1 MLAFHH
7 ADYEDAFEQETGL
20 VGWSQHYDQM
30 GRGRYWG
37 SIDTLALPG
46 ITVYRERIGVPIL
59 QETAGPSGRL
69 LFAIP
74 LGADG
79 SWRVEASALASRS
92 LMIAP
97 GGQEVVIAGSAPSD
111 LLIVSADAE
120 LFAAH
125 LPDGD
130 FSDTA
135 TVERCEQVQ
144 GLTDWLL
151 SLLDAHRCGRAP
163 QGEQYVRVLTGMLH
177 DRLAGLA
184 ANAQSFDAPDHPA
197 AASQYRLLRD
207 YIASQAGEP
216 LAVGEMARAIRMEPA
231 QLRALFKQVTGL
243 SPNEWSRLKRLEA
256 VRREL
261 CDCLEQGRSISDI
274 AMNWGFWHLGRF
286 AQYYAAKFGETPS
299 ETLARRRPYC

>member
-1 MLAFHH
+1 MLAYHH

-20 VGWSQHYDQM
+20 VGWSQHYDQI
-30 GRGRYWG
+30 GSGRYWG

-46 ITVYRERIGVPIL
+46 MTVYRERIGVPIL
-59 QETAGPSGRL
+59 QETAGPCGRL

-111 LLIVSADAE
+111 LLIVSAEAE

-125 LPDGD
+125 LPNVD
-130 FSDTA
+130 FFDPA

-144 GLTDWLL
+144 GFTDWLL
-151 SLLDAHRCGRAP
+151 SLFDAHRCGRAP
-163 QGEQYVRVLTGMLH
+163 QGPQYDRVLTGMLH
-177 DRLAGLA
+177 DCLVGLTVHA
-184 ANAQSFDAPDHPA
+184 KSCEPPDYPE

-207 YIASQAGEP
+207 FIASQAGEP
-216 LAVGEMARAIRMEPA
+216 LSVGEMAQAIGMEPA
-231 QLRALFKQVTGL
+231 RLRVLFRQVTGL
-243 SPNEWSRLKRLEA
+243 SPSEWSRLKRLEA
-256 VRREL
+256 VRRDL
-261 CDCLEQGRSISDI
+261 CDCPEAGRTVSDV

-286 AQYYAAKFGETPS
+286 AQYYAAMFGETPS
-299 ETLARRRPYC
+299 ETLARRRYG